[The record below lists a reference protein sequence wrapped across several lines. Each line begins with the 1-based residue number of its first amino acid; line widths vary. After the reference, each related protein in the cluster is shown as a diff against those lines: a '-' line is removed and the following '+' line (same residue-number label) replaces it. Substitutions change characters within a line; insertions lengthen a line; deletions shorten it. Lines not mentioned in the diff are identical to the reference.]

1 MKLVYTNDAIE
12 DLKRLREFI
21 AVHNPTAASKIAAE
35 LIAKMELL
43 PAFPTMGTP
52 VQMAPVP
59 DIIRDMVFGKYVVRY
74 SVHASAVIVLR
85 VWHELENER

>member
-21 AVHNPTAASKIAAE
+21 AVHNPTAASRIAAE

-43 PAFPTMGTP
+43 PEFPRMGTP

-59 DIIRDMVFGKYVVRY
+59 DVIRDMVFGKYVVRY
-74 SVHASAVIVLR
+74 SVHSSAVIVLR